1 MRNYMAGFI
10 NSNIARSWRSA
21 FIIGLTAV
29 GSQKYCYDLC
39 ATIYRGRL
47 PAFAPLG
54 KKRECHREPP
64 GAHLSDSSA
73 WLQRN
78 LMPKFTYLQKDLN
91 ALSIFNVIEIGSPCE
106 HYWFLCTFLGKEKG
120 NEWPCY
126 GFCYWFPCLLLF
138 LSLLLCERK
147 IFNKYNHWMNVS
159 PCEVSQRVQRGLVR
173 KCMTASPYTYGYYY
187 WFDCLLSIITRWI
200 YA

>member
-1 MRNYMAGFI
+1 MAGFI

-106 HYWFLCTFLGKEKG
+106 YYWFLGTFIRKEKEM
-120 NEWPCY
+120 NDPVMA
-126 GFCYWFPCLLLF
+126 FAIDIVSFTLPIVT
-138 LSLLLCERK
+138 SLRDKNLC
-147 IFNKYNHWMNVS
+147 
-159 PCEVSQRVQRGLVR
+159 
-173 KCMTASPYTYGYYY
+173 
-187 WFDCLLSIITRWI
+187 
-200 YA
+200 